1 RPAEGTPRAKRP
13 PAHHTEQPQQP
24 RRPAPMKWPTLA
36 ALLMA
41 TAGVSVGTTWYL
53 RPGAS
58 PILVDPIPA
67 KSHPSDPVADS
78 GQGTAPKSNGD
89 IPPPKPT
96 PPAPPPPAPLPP
108 PPAVAPPAP
117 PRPAPPPAVK
127 SKDPP
132 PPIPVP
138 RVPPPVVPP
147 PPPPPI
153 PPPSPPPP
161 PPPTPAQLLGDARKA
176 IDEGRYAAAL
186 GVLAPLADANA
197 EASYLLG
204 TLHEHG

>member
-1 RPAEGTPRAKRP
+1 AFHEKDRPQSVVEWRRELTAARPDAIARIPKAQVPASSVSHSTNSAPAPLLPATREPRGTRPAAQQ
-13 PAHHTEQPQQP
+13 TEQPQHP

-108 PPAVAPPAP
+108 
-117 PRPAPPPAVK
+117 
-127 SKDPP
+127 
-132 PPIPVP
+132 
-138 RVPPPVVPP
+138 
-147 PPPPPI
+147 
-153 PPPSPPPP
+153 
-161 PPPTPAQLLGDARKA
+161 
-176 IDEGRYAAAL
+176 
-186 GVLAPLADANA
+186 
-197 EASYLLG
+197 
-204 TLHEHG
+204 